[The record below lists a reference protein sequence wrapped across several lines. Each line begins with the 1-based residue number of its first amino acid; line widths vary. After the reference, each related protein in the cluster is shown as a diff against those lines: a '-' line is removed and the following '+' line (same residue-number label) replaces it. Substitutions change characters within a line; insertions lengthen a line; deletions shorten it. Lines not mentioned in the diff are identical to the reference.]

1 MFAALTCLCSLGSVS
16 GVLLGLGMAVIAA
29 MELRSAERLRRL
41 QPQAARTLGL
51 NQLALAAMLI
61 LYALWSIH
69 AELTGEGAYASL
81 KASDAQLA
89 AMLGPVEELTR
100 MVVLAVYG
108 AVIAVAILAQ
118 GGLAVFYFSRV
129 KHIQAYLTQTPE
141 WILQMQRAGV
151 SL

>member
-16 GVLLGLGMAVIAA
+16 GVLLGLGMAVVAA
-29 MELRSAERLRRL
+29 VELHSAKRLRRL

-69 AELTGEGAYASL
+69 GELTGEGAYASL

-89 AMLGPVEELTR
+89 AMLGPIEDLTR

-108 AVIAVAILAQ
+108 AVIAVAVLAQ

-129 KHIQAYLTQTPE
+129 KHIKAYLTHTPD

-151 SL
+151 LL